1 MKFKFSIIIGLASML
16 VGFVPLSLNK
26 SKDISYTIYASNV
39 VKANKAKE
47 ELIVFYKQYC
57 YSSLLSDIEKKIE
70 KNLCFLPYDAV
81 FENNNISIIVND
93 TKIKMTG
100 YLYKNSLLNINYK
113 SYFTSTNS
121 MPLAT
126 SIKVETLTLSD
137 QIWYET
143 PL

>member
-1 MKFKFSIIIGLASML
+1 MKFKYSIIMGLTSMML
-16 VGFVPLSLNK
+16 GFVPLSFNK
-26 SKDISYTIYASNV
+26 NKDISYTIYASNI

-57 YSSLLSDIEKKIE
+57 YSSLLSDIQEKIE
-70 KNLCFLPYDAV
+70 NNLCLFPYDAV
-81 FENNNISIIVND
+81 YENNNITIIVND
-93 TKIKMTG
+93 TKTKMTG

-126 SIKVETLTLSD
+126 SIKVDTLTLSD
-137 QIWYET
+137 QI
-143 PL
+143 